1 MGRSHMKSWCAPR
14 LRFRAAI
21 KTSKEAAA
29 SQRSTWSNEAE
40 LRLMEFAELL
50 CIMIQG
56 LVRRV
61 IVKCDTLPQNCM
73 HFEQG
78 AAGRWGAQLVQ
89 SENRRSRV
97 RVALYIRGYRY
108 KHECKKGN
116 ATRCSG
122 AASSATEA
130 GEAEWF
136 RARANHSFKANPPS
150 FARRGPWHSALSVSC
165 FLWEGREPLQIDQH
179 VLGVDW
185 RGLRS
190 EFFGG
195 LCR

>member
-1 MGRSHMKSWCAPR
+1 M
-14 LRFRAAI
+14 
-21 KTSKEAAA
+21 
-29 SQRSTWSNEAE
+29 
-40 LRLMEFAELL
+40 
-50 CIMIQG
+50 
-56 LVRRV
+56 
-61 IVKCDTLPQNCM
+61 KCDTLPQNCM